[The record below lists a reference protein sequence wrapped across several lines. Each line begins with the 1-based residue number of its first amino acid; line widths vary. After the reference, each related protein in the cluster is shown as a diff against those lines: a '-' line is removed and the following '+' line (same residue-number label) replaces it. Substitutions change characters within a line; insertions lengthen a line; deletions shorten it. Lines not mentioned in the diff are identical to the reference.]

1 MPRLPREDV
10 PGVIHHVTARGNRKQ
25 LIFLNDEDREL
36 YLLLLAQAVKRFRW
50 LCLAYCLMDNHVH
63 LLIETPEGGLGR
75 GMQLL
80 HGLYAE
86 TFNKR
91 HGRSGHLFQGRYGAV
106 RVETEE
112 QMLVTA
118 RYIARNPVEAGLCA
132 EPDAWRWSSHAAV
145 IGARAVPAWLDVQRL
160 LGYFGTRGGVPRSQY
175 VEFVAA

>member
-1 MPRLPREDV
+1 V
-10 PGVIHHVTARGNRKQ
+10 HHVTARGNRQ
-25 LIFLNDEDREL
+25 QAIYLDADDRET
-36 YLLLLAQAVKRFRW
+36 YLRLLGQVAELRRW

-106 RVETEE
+106 RIETEE

-145 IGARAVPAWLDVQRL
+145 VGARAVPAWLDVERL
-160 LGYFGTRGGVPRSQY
+160 LGYFATRGGVPRARY
-175 VEFVAA
+175 LEFVAA